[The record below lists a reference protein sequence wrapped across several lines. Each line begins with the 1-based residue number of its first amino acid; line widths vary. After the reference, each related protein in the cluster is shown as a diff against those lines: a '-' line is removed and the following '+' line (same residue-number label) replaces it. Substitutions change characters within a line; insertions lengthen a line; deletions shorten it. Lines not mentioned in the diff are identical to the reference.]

1 MKNTYYDSSH
11 VDAINFFEHASKFY
25 FVFSSF
31 SNIPKLNLAHGLT
44 PALLFG
50 FDKKYV
56 NYAKLSIV
64 AISEIVM
71 NLAFHLFYRPF
82 NAFK

>member
-1 MKNTYYDSSH
+1 M
-11 VDAINFFEHASKFY
+11 
-25 FVFSSF
+25 
-31 SNIPKLNLAHGLT
+31 T

-50 FDKKYV
+50 LDKKYV

-71 NLAFHLFYRPF
+71 NLAFHLFSRPF
-82 NAFK
+82 NASK